1 MEIRTSQ
8 KYCIITPLSP
18 KLDSRETDRLK
29 TAISE
34 NSDKNIGIDLN
45 YVEDCTIEFLEMIK
59 KLKAGFFNI
68 QSDVFSLLIL
78 MDIDKTTELYT
89 TEEDFLSHRRRLLN
103 RHFSIV

>member
-29 TAISE
+29 AVISE

-103 RHFSIV
+103 RHFCIV